1 MAGTASV
8 APAPTPLVRS
18 WRTAFLTLRDE
29 TLTNSPRSASSTARM
44 LRNLIF
50 SHSYSLLSAAPH
62 LPSHEVLSDILFLME
77 LVTATPSH
85 EEEEDCTHIYT
96 QTSRLIHDACRRVSF
111 DINSSSFTSVLN
123 CFGKMLDLFLGKVA
137 ISDDE
142 LTGIRSTA
150 TIIPAIECLQ
160 AFRCV
165 ITLSLRRWLQS
176 EDALLVKFLLDVIVS
191 SHAASCWMPRSICK
205 EKSTKINMGFSTES
219 NSIELQTIAFEMLGE
234 QISRAGSSFSVDI
247 WRSIIEVV
255 RKTMDVLALKSPV
268 VEDNVMS
275 RFYESFLCCLHL
287 ILIDPKCAVSDHV
300 SVFVSVLRTFLT
312 YGVSS
317 RSLSTSLLI
326 GHEKGLNIVSPLT
339 RREQV
344 NTSDHVAYRP
354 PHLRRNDSSNVK
366 HNRAWH
372 SQNISDNESSTVN
385 ATSSDS
391 DFSDGDGSVKESGRG
406 QNSRVRVAAIICIQD
421 LCQMDSKSF
430 SVQWSLLLPTSD
442 VLRPRMRDASLMTC
456 LLYDP
461 SLKARIASASTLV
474 TMLDGPSSIFL
485 QVAEYKES
493 TKFGSFTSL
502 SSSLGQILLELHRGI
517 LYLIQHEVHGKV
529 LALLFKILRL
539 VISSTPYSRMPPNLL
554 PNVVTSL
561 RTRIEEGFRLKND
574 QTSLLCAAVGCL
586 TLALSTSPS
595 SVQLRKMLYE
605 EVSSGYIET
614 EKKTGV
620 LSMLFEYSVQW
631 SCPTICLE
639 ALQALKAVCH
649 NYPNI
654 VNACWKQVSATVS
667 GFLSI
672 VFREVPLGQSSEHVG
687 SPTPYMSE
695 KVLTSAIK
703 VLDECL
709 RAVSGFQGT
718 EDLSDDKMV
727 DSPFASDCIREKKV
741 SSAPSYELECKD
753 DLVSSEAFKSGNQQ
767 WCEVIQKHMPPILSH
782 SSAMVRAAS
791 VTCFAGMTSAVFISF
806 SKDKQDFILSSLV
819 SAAIQDDVPSV
830 RSAAC
835 RAIGVISC
843 FPQVCQSAEVLDR
856 FIHAVEINTHDA
868 LISVRITAS
877 WALANICDAIC
888 HYVSILPS
896 GDMGSNPN
904 PKLIVSLTECAL
916 QLTED
921 GDKVKSNAVRAL
933 GYIARIFK
941 CSKSRFQ
948 EKSVNYQEGG
958 TEFHSSDENLRAC
971 QRDNSSPCHL
981 NYLEDFHRLERIV
994 KAFISCIS
1002 TGNVKVQ
1009 WNVCHAL
1016 GNLFLNETLRLQD
1029 MDWAPV
1035 VFGILLQ
1042 LLRDSSN
1049 FKIRIQAAAALA
1061 VPVSLHDYGPSF
1073 SDIVQCAVDVMEN
1086 IGHDQIS
1093 GPSNFKYM
1101 VSLQKQ
1107 LTLTML
1113 HVLRFTASTNDDL
1126 LKDFLV
1132 KKASIL
1138 EDWFKGLCTSVE
1150 DKLDVQE
1157 KPIVDQKKVML
1168 SSAIQSLIEVYR
1180 EKQQD
1185 AKAQKFEELKNNI

>member
-1 MAGTASV
+1 MA
-8 APAPTPLVRS
+8 APPTPLIRF
-18 WRTAFLTLRDE
+18 WRTSFLTLRDE
-29 TLTNSPRSASSTARM
+29 SLTTPLPTSSSISHIFH
-44 LRNLIF
+44 NHIF
-50 SHSYSLLSAAPH
+50 SQSYSLLSAAPQ

-77 LVTATPSH
+77 LVAASCSDQH
-85 EEEEDCTHIYT
+85 QDCVHIYT
-96 QTSRLIHDACRRVSF
+96 QISRLIHDICRRVTF
-111 DINSSSFTSVLN
+111 NLNSSSFTNVLD
-123 CFGKMLDLFLGKVA
+123 CFRKMLDLFLGKVTT
-137 ISDDE
+137 SDE
-142 LTGIRSTA
+142 LTGSRSTA
-150 TIIPAIECLQ
+150 TMIPAVECLQ
-160 AFRCV
+160 AIRCV
-165 ITLSLRRWLQS
+165 INSCHRRWLQS

-191 SHAASCWMPRSICK
+191 SHAVSCGMPRSICK
-205 EKSTKINMGFSTES
+205 EKSIEINTGLSTES
-219 NSIELQTIAFEMLGE
+219 SSSELQTIAFEMLGE
-234 QISRAGSSFSVDI
+234 TISRAGSSFPVDI

-268 VEDNVMS
+268 AEDNIMC
-275 RFYESFLCCLHL
+275 RFYESFLGCLHL
-287 ILIDPKCAVSDHV
+287 ILIDPKCSVSDHV

-317 RSLSTSLLI
+317 RSSSTSLLI
-326 GHEKGLNIVSPLT
+326 GHEEKGLNIKSPQARL
-339 RREQV
+339 EQV
-344 NTSDHVAYRP
+344 TRSDRVAYRP
-354 PHLRRNDSSNVK
+354 PHLRKKESSNVK
-366 HNRAWH
+366 HNIVWH
-372 SQNISDNESSTVN
+372 SQNILDHESSTVN

-391 DFSDGDGSVKESGRG
+391 DFSDGDGSTKESGRG
-406 QNSRVRVAAIICIQD
+406 QNSRIRVAAIICIQD

-430 SVQWSLLLPTSD
+430 SMQWSLLLPTSD
-442 VLRPRMRDASLMTC
+442 VLRPRTRDATLVTC
-456 LLYDP
+456 LLFDP
-461 SLKARIASASTLV
+461 SLKARMASASTLV
-474 TMLDGPSSIFL
+474 AMLDGPSSIFL

-493 TKFGSFTSL
+493 NKFGSFTAL

-517 LYLIQHEVHGKV
+517 LYLIQHEAHGKL

-561 RTRIEEGFRLKND
+561 RTRIEDGFRLRND
-574 QTSLLCAAVGCL
+574 HSTLLAAALGCL

-595 SVQLRKMLYE
+595 SAEVRKMLYE
-605 EVSSGYIET
+605 EAFSVT
-614 EKKTGV
+614 EKKTGA
-620 LSMLFEYSVQW
+620 LFMLFEYSMQW

-654 VNACWKQVSATVS
+654 VNACWEQVSATVH

-672 VFREVPLGQSSEHVG
+672 VFREVPSGQAGEHVG
-687 SPTPYMSE
+687 SPTAFMSE

-718 EDLSDDKMV
+718 EDLSDDKLV
-727 DSPFASDCIREKKV
+727 EIPFASDCIRVKKV
-741 SSAPSYELECKD
+741 SSAPSYDLEGKD
-753 DLVSSEAFKSGNQQ
+753 DDLISFEACNSGNQQ
-767 WCEVIQKHMPPILSH
+767 WCEVIEKHMPLILCH

-806 SKDKQDFILSSLV
+806 TKEKQNFILSSLV
-819 SAAIQDDVPSV
+819 NAAIQDDVPSV

-856 FIHAVEINTHDA
+856 FIHAVEINSRDA

-888 HYVSILPS
+888 HYVSILPL
-896 GDMGSNPN
+896 GHMGSSPN
-904 PKLIVSLTECAL
+904 PKLLASLTDCAL
-916 QLTED
+916 HLTKD

-933 GYIARIFK
+933 GYIARIFE
-941 CSKSRFQ
+941 CSKSRF
-948 EKSVNYQEGG
+948 EDISVNCQGGG
-958 TEFHSSDENLRAC
+958 TEVHPSAENLMVC
-971 QRDNSSPCHL
+971 QQNNSYHCQLSCR
-981 NYLEDFHRLERIV
+981 EDLHRLDRIV
-994 KAFISCIS
+994 KAFISCIT

-1016 GNLFLNETLRLQD
+1016 GNLFLNETLRLQE

-1061 VPVSLHDYGPSF
+1061 VPASVHDYGASF
-1073 SDIVQCAVDVMEN
+1073 SGIVRCVEDILEN
-1086 IGHDQIS
+1086 IGQDQIS

-1113 HVLRFTASTNDDL
+1113 HVLRFTSSTNDDQ

-1132 KKASIL
+1132 KKALVL
-1138 EDWFKGLCTSVE
+1138 EDWLKGLCSSIE
-1150 DKLDVQE
+1150 GKLDV
-1157 KPIVDQKKVML
+1157 PVVDQKKVML
-1168 SSAIQSLIEVYR
+1168 SSAIQSLIEVY
-1180 EKQQD
+1180 KGKHQD
-1185 AKAQKFEELKNNI
+1185 VIAQKFEELKNTI